1 MFSGIRSRSHSR
13 EKKNELINTLENEE
27 DVPQREN
34 LTPRGRATPESTQW
48 DDMGLD
54 HTYDPS
60 FLFTQDHPIGNIL
73 LKQQADITKLA
84 EKIKMH
90 NMTTNVNE
98 LCSSFTSGIEL
109 ERAKTVHSI
118 AQSTDEMEEKIISK
132 ELKAHHLENAV
143 EPPVNF
149 STVPTLVNNASKLN
163 ECLKVFA
170 RSTKFSGA
178 PGTLSVVEFLTNL
191 TLAQEQCNLS
201 EKEFLDRMLASCTGR
216 AHELMLMWL
225 QNKCSAAQ
233 IYASLLIHYDKR
245 PNVDE
250 AKRNLYNYKVFKH
263 EDLATAEGKIMI
275 WVGQASKTVPV
286 GPSRNTYSDLEGCQA
301 LIRALPEWSSMS
313 VENLYKSLSAKLG
326 RALTFNELD
335 QALHALRPNID
346 RDIKQ
351 HGWPPKYNANN
362 KARARN
368 AHTSYSLEIKPN
380 VDTVATKRFPQ
391 NARERTATS
400 FTPSPSYTN
409 RNPSSQTSIRK
420 PIRSGNNVNRRA
432 GTIRTSRGGIF
443 NNRTHKNSPRPFVTR
458 NQSNNNNTN
467 GNRDCI
473 LCGFR
478 NHKAEDC
485 RNMRDDKGN
494 IVKVVPQYGSCT
506 ACPANVQQK
515 LRHPLAFCPFRPLG
529 PLHGRS
535 I

>member
-1 MFSGIRSRSHSR
+1 MFSGIRSRSLSRER
-13 EKKNELINTLENEE
+13 EKKSEFIHAADIEEN
-27 DVPQREN
+27 VPQRET

-90 NMTTNVNE
+90 DMTTNVND

-132 ELKAHHLENAV
+132 ELKAHNLENAV
-143 EPPVNF
+143 EPPANF
-149 STVPTLVNNASKLN
+149 STVPTLVNNASKLD
-163 ECLKVFA
+163 ECLRVFA
-170 RSTKFSGA
+170 RSLKFSGA

-201 EKEFLDRMLASCTGR
+201 EKEFLDRMLASCTGK

-245 PNVDE
+245 PNIDE
-250 AKRNLYNYKVFKH
+250 AKRNLYNSKVFKH
-263 EDLATAEGKIMI
+263 EDLAAAEGKIMI
-275 WVGQASKTVPV
+275 WVGQAAKTVPA
-286 GPSRNTYSDLEGCQA
+286 GPSRSTYSDLEGCQA

-335 QALHALRPNID
+335 QALHSLRPNID

-351 HGWPPKYNANN
+351 NGVERVRPQKYSANN
-362 KARARN
+362 RARPRN
-368 AHTSYSLEIKPN
+368 THATYSLEIEPN
-380 VDTVATKRFPQ
+380 VETVATEGIPQSRKRGW
-391 NARERTATS
+391 TATS
-400 FTPSPSYTN
+400 TTNPSPILSNTAAKV
-409 RNPSSQTSIRK
+409 PRK
-420 PIRSGNNVNRRA
+420 KA
-432 GTIRTSRGGIF
+432 
-443 NNRTHKNSPRPFVTR
+443 RPFVNR
-458 NQSNNNNTN
+458 NQSYNNNN
-467 GNRDCI
+467 RVCI
-473 LCGFR
+473 LCGYR
-478 NHKAEDC
+478 NHIAEDC
-485 RNMRDDKGN
+485 RNMQDDKGN
-494 IVKVVPQYGSCT
+494 IVQVVPQYSACT
-506 ACPANVQQK
+506 VCPEHVKQK
-515 LRHPLAFCPFRPLG
+515 LKHPLAFCPFRPLG
-529 PLHGRS
+529 PLHKQS